1 MSTYVLCNSDTEL
14 YHHGILGQKWGVRRF
29 QNADGTLTD
38 QGKRRYEK
46 FDSKSYKESL
56 HKEASSR
63 GMSNIHSTA
72 LINNA
77 AALAANRDKQTWKQL
92 QRQNKIEAKMEEA
105 HAVGN
110 TRAME
115 HLGKKWIASQSSI
128 RANEMMSNS
137 DQLELGEAYLKYRM
151 GNMGGA
157 MVGGVVGGAVAAG
170 LQATDKKSYINRL
183 VDAGVEG
190 KKQAVSDYEKFKKQ
204 RRWN

>member
-46 FDSKSYKESL
+46 FDSKSYKEEL
-56 HKEASSR
+56 NKQAESR
-63 GMSNIHSTA
+63 GMSKIGSAA

-77 AALAANRDKQTWKQL
+77 AALAKSRDKQTWKQI

-151 GNMGGA
+151 QMMGGVA
-157 MVGGVVGGAVAAG
+157 VGGVVGGIINPV
-170 LQATDKKSYINRL
+170 LQATDNKSYMNRL
-183 VDAGVEG
+183 IDAGVEG